1 MLTATL
7 AATMLPL
14 LVIGLILVAC
24 VLLSL
29 GRVLPRRS
37 TDVISIGAAL
47 VAVVLEGS
55 LLVTASQ
62 GRLVY
67 WMGAWPFRGGRGVG
81 IALVGDEVSVGIA
94 LLASVLMLAALVFS
108 WRYFEAESAHFHGL
122 MMLFLAGMTG
132 FSFAGDVFTMFVF
145 FELMG
150 VAAYALTGIK
160 SEDPS
165 AVHGA
170 INFGIVNSLAAYLSL
185 TGVALLYGR
194 TGDLNIAALSH
205 ALAADHSLLVPI
217 AFVLLLAGFLVKA
230 AVAPFHF
237 WLADAHAVAPS
248 PVCVLFSGVMVELG
262 LYGVA
267 RVYWSI
273 FSSTSIAGAAQHAF
287 VVLGVLTALVGAV
300 MCFLQR
306 HLKRLLAYSTISHL
320 GLFIAVLGIS
330 SPEALGGVVLYIL
343 GHAAIKGA
351 LFLQSGVIL
360 DRYGSVDEF
369 TLHGRGRDAR
379 TLAVA
384 FMLSGVALAGAPPF
398 ALGLGK
404 GLAEHALS
412 EADAPWVV
420 ALMIAVSAITG
431 GAVLRVGARIFF
443 DVGAAPEGI
452 EAEGMSGDEEH
463 IEVTIG
469 REHIP
474 VSMMAPVLGL
484 LAAGLVLGLLP
495 SIGTAVNE
503 AAARFMDRDGYA
515 GAVLHG
521 SLVSSTSAYAPLAQQ
536 GGAAWDAE
544 GVWLGLLTVALAA
557 GAAAFGVFRHRLPER
572 LRRGR
577 VLFRPPLEFLRQIHS
592 GKVGDYV
599 VWMLIGLGASWAVL
613 LV

>member
-1 MLTATL
+1 MLSPTVAAPML
-7 AATMLPL
+7 AV

-24 VLLSL
+24 VLLSV

-37 TDVISIGAAL
+37 TDVLSIGAAL
-47 VAVVLEGS
+47 VAVVFEAS
-55 LLVTASQ
+55 MLVTASHR
-62 GRLVY
+62 RLVY
-67 WMGAWPFRGGRGVG
+67 WMGAWPFRDGRGVG

-94 LLASVLMLAALVFS
+94 LLASSLMLAALLFS
-108 WRYFEAESAHFHGL
+108 WRYFEAETVHFHGL
-122 MMLFLAGMTG
+122 MVLFLAGMTG

-165 AVHGA
+165 SVHGA
-170 INFGIVNSLAAYLSL
+170 INFGLINSLAAYLSL
-185 TGVALLYGR
+185 TGIALVYAR
-194 TGDLNIAALSH
+194 TGNLNIAALSH
-205 ALAADHSLLVPI
+205 ALAADHSVLVPI

-262 LYGVA
+262 LYGIA
-267 RVYWSI
+267 RVYWAI
-273 FSSTSIAGAAQHAF
+273 FSSTSIASAAQHAF
-287 VVLGVLTALVGAV
+287 IVLGVLTAVVGGV

-320 GLFIAVLGIS
+320 GLFVAVLGIS
-330 SPEALGGVVLYIL
+330 SPEALGGVALYIL

-360 DRYGSVDEF
+360 NRYGSVDEF

-379 TLAVA
+379 TLGAA
-384 FMLSGVALAGAPPF
+384 FMLSGAALAGAPPF

-404 GLAEHALS
+404 AIAEHGLS
-412 EADAPWVV
+412 EADAPWLL
-420 ALMIAVSAITG
+420 ALMIAVSAVTG
-431 GAVLRVGARIFF
+431 GAVLRVGARIFLN
-443 DVGAAPEGI
+443 VGSPPEGV

-463 IEVTIG
+463 IEIDIG

-474 VSMMAPVLGL
+474 VSMMAPALGL
-484 LAAGLVLGLLP
+484 LVAGLVLGFLP
-495 SIGTAVNE
+495 SVGTAVHE
-503 AAARFMDRDGYA
+503 AAARFMDRDGYV
-515 GAVLHG
+515 GAVLNPG
-521 SLVSSTSAYAPLAQQ
+521 VVNSTSAYTTTAVHGTAS
-536 GGAAWDAE
+536 WDTE
-544 GVWLGLLTVALAA
+544 GIWLGILTVALAVGVA
-557 GAAAFGVFRHRLPER
+557 GFGVFRHRFPER
-572 LRRGR
+572 VRRGR
-577 VLFRPPLEFLRQIHS
+577 WLVRPPLRFLREVHS

-599 VWMLIGLGASWAVL
+599 VWLLIGLTASWAVL
-613 LV
+613 LL

>member
-1 MLTATL
+1 MLPATV
-7 AATMLPL
+7 AAPMLPL

-24 VLLSL
+24 LLLSL
-29 GRVLPRRS
+29 GRLLPIRF
-37 TDVISIGAAL
+37 TDVLSIGAAL
-47 VAVVLEGS
+47 TAIVLEAFV
-55 LLVTASQ
+55 LATASG

-67 WMGAWPFRGGRGVG
+67 WMGGWPFRDGRGVG

-94 LLASVLMLAALVFS
+94 LVASVLMLAALIFA

-122 MMLFLAGMTG
+122 MVLFLAGMTG
-132 FSFAGDVFTMFVF
+132 FAFAGDIFTMFVF

-165 AVHGA
+165 AIHGA
-170 INFGIVNSLAAYLSL
+170 INFGIINSLAAYLSL
-185 TGVALLYGR
+185 TGVALVYAR
-194 TGDLNIAALSH
+194 TGNLNIAALSH
-205 ALAADHSLLVPI
+205 SLATDHSLLVPI

-262 LYGVA
+262 LYGIA
-267 RVYWSI
+267 RIYWEV
-273 FSSTSIAGAAQHAF
+273 FSSTGIASAAQHAF
-287 VVLGVLTALVGAV
+287 VVLGVLTAVVGGI

-320 GLFIAVLGIS
+320 GLFVAVLGIS
-330 SPEALGGVVLYIL
+330 SPEALGGVALYIL

-379 TLAVA
+379 TLGIA
-384 FMLSGVALAGAPPF
+384 FMLSGAALAGAPPF

-404 GLAEHALS
+404 GIAEHGLAEAN
-412 EADAPWVV
+412 APWLLV
-420 ALMIAVSAITG
+420 LMIAVSSVTG
-431 GAVLRVGARIFF
+431 GAVLRVGARIFL
-443 DVGAAPEGI
+443 DVGSPPEGI
-452 EAEGMSGDEEH
+452 EAEGMSGDQEH
-463 IEVTIG
+463 IEINIG
-469 REHIP
+469 RSRIP
-474 VSMMAPVLGL
+474 VSMMVPVVGL

-495 SIGTAVNE
+495 AVGTAVQE
-503 AAARFMDRDGYA
+503 AAARFMDRDGYV
-515 GAVLHG
+515 GAVLG
-521 SLVSSTSAYAPLAQQ
+521 TGAVSSASAYTTSGAQ
-536 GGAAWDAE
+536 GAASWDAE
-544 GVWLGLLTVALAA
+544 AIWLGLLTVALAV
-557 GAAAFGVFRHRLPER
+557 GVAAFGVFRHRLPER
-572 LRRGR
+572 MRRGQWL
-577 VLFRPPLEFLRQIHS
+577 VRPPLRVLREVHS

-599 VWMLIGLGASWAVL
+599 VWLLVGLSASWAVL
-613 LV
+613 LF

>member
-1 MLTATL
+1 MLPETL
-7 AATMLPL
+7 AAPTLPVI
-14 LVIGLILVAC
+14 VIGLILVAC
-24 VLLSL
+24 ALMSL
-29 GRVLPRRS
+29 GRILPRRS
-37 TDVISIGAAL
+37 TDVLSIGASLA
-47 VAVVLEGS
+47 AVVLEAL
-55 LLVTASQ
+55 LLVNASQ

-67 WMGAWPFRGGRGVG
+67 WMGGWPFRSTRGVG

-94 LLASVLMLAALVFS
+94 LLASALMLAALVFA
-108 WRYFEAESAHFHGL
+108 WRYFESESVHFHGL
-122 MMLFLAGMTG
+122 MVLFLAGMTG
-132 FSFAGDVFTMFVF
+132 FAFAGDVFTMFVF

-185 TGVALLYGR
+185 MGVALLYAR
-194 TGDLNIAALSH
+194 TGNLNMAALSH
-205 ALAADHSLLVPI
+205 ALASDHSLLVPI

-230 AVAPFHF
+230 AIAPFHF

-267 RVYWSI
+267 RVYWAI
-273 FSSTSIAGAAQHAF
+273 FSSTDIAPAAQRAF
-287 VVLGVLTALVGAV
+287 LMLGVLTALVGGV

-306 HLKRLLAYSTISHL
+306 HLKRLLAYSTVSHL
-320 GLFIAVLGIS
+320 GLFLTVLGLS
-330 SPEALGGVVLYIL
+330 SPEALGGVALYIL

-369 TLHGRGRDAR
+369 SLHGRGRDAR
-379 TLAVA
+379 TLGTA
-384 FMLSGVALAGAPPF
+384 FLLSGVALAGAPPF

-404 GLAEHALS
+404 GIAEHGLS
-412 EADAPWVV
+412 EANAPWLM
-420 ALMIAVSAITG
+420 ALMIAVSAVTG
-431 GAVLRVGARIFF
+431 GAVLRVGARIFL
-443 DVGAAPEGI
+443 DVGSPPEGI

-463 IEVTIG
+463 IEVSIG

-484 LAAGLVLGLLP
+484 LAAGLVLGFLP
-495 SIGTAVNE
+495 EVGTAVNQ
-503 AAARFMDRDGYA
+503 AAARFMDRDGYV
-515 GAVLHG
+515 GAVLNG
-521 SLVSSTSAYAPLAQQ
+521 GLVNSTSAYTTT
-536 GGAAWDAE
+536 AE
-544 GVWLGLLTVALAA
+544 HGTASWEPEGIWLGLLTVVLAVGVA
-557 GAAAFGVFRHRLPER
+557 SFGVFRHRIPER

-577 VLFRPPLEFLRQIHS
+577 LLVRPPLEFLRHVHS

-599 VWMLIGLGASWAVL
+599 VWLLIGLGASWAVL